1 MSEEKDNDALP
12 RSWRTIR
19 QDVTPRAM
27 SARGRRRRQME
38 WIKASAI
45 AALTGLLAWG
55 IYAMVHTWENDRA
68 AIASAV
74 KSEPVKD
81 IVVVTDGVL
90 DKSWA
95 ARVLALPRNTTLMAL
110 DLSALR
116 EKLIAFGQVRV
127 AVLTRSFPETL
138 VLTLQERTPV
148 ARIQVEDGLE
158 KKQLLVA
165 KDGVV
170 YEGANYEKNLVSSL
184 PWLADFRLR
193 RTEDGKGYLP
203 IDGMKEVSDLLST
216 AQLQAPHLY
225 REWLFVSLARLATHG
240 EISVR
245 AHDIPEIV
253 FSAKQDFYRQIAQL
267 DYIID
272 ETKRTLAEPQL
283 QSVNLALGPQVPVK
297 LAQTPEQLAKDART
311 GAAAAAAPAFQISAP
326 PSPKRKPSRD
336 L

>member
-1 MSEEKDNDALP
+1 MSEEKDNDAAE

-27 SARGRRRRQME
+27 SARGRRRRQVAAL
-38 WIKASAI
+38 KAVVLV
-45 AALTGLLAWG
+45 ALTGAAGWG
-55 IYAMVHTWENDRA
+55 IYEMVHTWETDRA

-90 DKSWA
+90 GNDWA
-95 ARVLALPRNTTLMAL
+95 ARTLALPRDTTLMAL
-110 DLSALR
+110 DLVALR
-116 EKLIAFGQVRV
+116 AKLMAVGQVRV
-127 AVLTRSFPETL
+127 AVLTRNFPDIL
-138 VLTLQERTPV
+138 RIDLQERTPV

-170 YEGANYEKNLVSSL
+170 YDGVAYDKALLASL
-184 PWLADFRLR
+184 PWLDGFRLR
-193 RTEDGKGYLP
+193 RADDGKSYAP
-203 IDGMKEVSDLLST
+203 IDGMKAVADLLTT

-225 REWLFVSLARLATHG
+225 REWLFVSLARLAEHD
-240 EISVR
+240 EIAVK
-245 AHDIPEIV
+245 AQDIPEIV
-253 FSAKQDFYRQIAQL
+253 FSAKQDFFRQIAQL

-272 ETKRTLAEPQL
+272 ETKRALGEPQL

-297 LAQTPEQLAKDART
+297 LAQTPEQLAKQPPAGVT
-311 GAAAAAAPAFQISAP
+311 APTFQLQPSS
-326 PSPKRKPSRD
+326 SPKRKPSRD

>member
-1 MSEEKDNDALP
+1 MSAEKDIAASE

-27 SARGRRRRQME
+27 SARGRRRRQMAAL
-38 WIKASAI
+38 KAI
-45 AALTGLLAWG
+45 ALVSLLGGSAWG
-55 IYAMVHTWENDRA
+55 VYEMVHTWETDRA

-90 DKSWA
+90 GKDWA
-95 ARVLALPRNTTLMAL
+95 ARTLALPRNVTLMAL

-127 AVLTRSFPETL
+127 AVLTRSFPDTL
-138 VLTLQERTPV
+138 VVNLQERTPV
-148 ARIQVEDGLE
+148 ARLQVEDGLQ

-165 KDGVV
+165 RDGVV
-170 YEGANYEKNLVSSL
+170 YEGVDYDKALLATL
-184 PWLADFRLR
+184 PWLDGFKLR
-193 RTEDGKGYLP
+193 RAEGGNGYAP
-203 IDGMKEVSDLLST
+203 IDGMKSVADLLTT

-240 EISVR
+240 EVVVR
-245 AHDIPEIV
+245 AQDVPEIV
-253 FSAKQDFYRQIAQL
+253 FTAKQDFFVQLAKL
-267 DYIID
+267 DYMID
-272 ETKRTLAEPQL
+272 QTKRNVAEAQFKSANLEHGTLQ
-283 QSVNLALGPQVPVK
+283 
-297 LAQTPEQLAKDART
+297 LAQTPDQLAQPQA
-311 GAAAAAAPAFQISAP
+311 GATAPAFQLQSS

>member
-1 MSEEKDNDALP
+1 MSEEKDIAAAE

-27 SARGRRRRQME
+27 SARGRRRQQMA
-38 WIKASAI
+38 WFKGAALV
-45 AALTGLLAWG
+45 ALTGAVAWG
-55 IYAMVHTWENDRA
+55 VYEMVHTWENDRA

-81 IVVVTDGVL
+81 IVVITDGVL
-90 DKSWA
+90 GNDWA
-95 ARVLALPRNTTLMAL
+95 ARVLALPRHTTLMAL
-110 DLSALR
+110 DLAALR
-116 EKLIAFGQVRV
+116 EKLMAVGQVRV
-127 AVLTRSFPETL
+127 AVLTRNFPDTL
-138 VLTLQERTPV
+138 RIDLQERTPV
-148 ARIQVEDGLE
+148 ARIQVEDGGG

-170 YEGANYEKNLVSSL
+170 YEGVNYDKALLATL

-193 RTEDGKGYLP
+193 RADNGPGYAP
-203 IDGMKEVSDLLST
+203 IDGMKAVADLLTT

-225 REWLFVSLARLATHG
+225 REWLFVSLARLASHD
-240 EISVR
+240 EIAVK
-245 AHDIPEIV
+245 AQDIPEIV
-253 FSAKQDFYRQIAQL
+253 FSAKQDFFRQIAQL

-283 QSVNLALGPQVPVK
+283 LSVNLALGPQVPVR
-297 LAQTPEQLAKDART
+297 LAQTPEELARQAKS
-311 GAAAAAAPAFQISAP
+311 GAVAPAFNFTS
-326 PSPKRKPSRD
+326 PSPSKQKPSRD

>member
-1 MSEEKDNDALP
+1 MSEEKDNAASE

-27 SARGRRRRQME
+27 SARGRRRRQ
-38 WIKASAI
+38 I
-45 AALTGLLAWG
+45 AWLKVVSLVALTSAAGWG
-55 IYAMVHTWENDRA
+55 IYEMVHTWENDRA

-90 DKSWA
+90 GKDWA
-95 ARVLALPRNTTLMAL
+95 ARLLALPRNTTLMAL
-110 DLSALR
+110 DLAALR
-116 EKLIAFGQVRV
+116 EKLIAVGQVRV
-127 AVLTRSFPETL
+127 AVLTRNFPDTL
-138 VLTLQERTPV
+138 VINLQERTPV
-148 ARIQVEDGLE
+148 ARIQVEDRLE

-170 YEGANYEKNLVSSL
+170 YEGVGYDKALLATL

-193 RTEDGKGYLP
+193 RTEDGQGYAP
-203 IDGMKEVSDLLST
+203 IDGMKQVSDLLTT

-225 REWLFVSLARLATHG
+225 REWLFVSLARLATHE
-240 EISVR
+240 EIAVK
-245 AHDIPEIV
+245 AQDIPEIV
-253 FSAKQDFYRQIAQL
+253 FSAKQDFFRQIAQL
-267 DYIID
+267 DMIVD
-272 ETKRTLAEPQL
+272 ETKRTLTDPQI

-297 LAQTPEQLAKDART
+297 LAQTPEQLTKQAQAGT
-311 GAAAAAAPAFQISAP
+311 FAPAFQISP
-326 PSPKRKPSRD
+326 SSSPKRKPSRD